1 MSEVRIYHSLLWPA
15 AALAAASLCAGA
27 NLTALPEH
35 LRSDPFG
42 AIVEPDRTGGA
53 VPTAEVVFESPR
65 AAYVSCHL
73 MVTVPQGGNYE
84 LELQPFLAASGI
96 QAELYREWFHYLPTM
111 KRYLPDALLPVRIP
125 YRSQLPEPDNQ
136 IPKQTVQA
144 FWLDVWV
151 PGTAAPGVYQS
162 TAILRSGGRTVR
174 LPIKLRVLA
183 PVVPPEDAIAID
195 HNSYGTSWLAD
206 QYPALAKR
214 LGAKFF
220 TSDEFFGL
228 IHSYHRIFYEHR
240 GVFHQLGYGHA
251 GKVGPEFA
259 PRLEGSGKRKHVA
272 DWTLFDRHY
281 GPLLDGS
288 AFAATHRG
296 RRPIPFVYLPIN
308 PEWPASFLWW
318 GEPGYEREFV
328 NVVSEMERHFRE
340 KGWTATRFELFFN
353 HKKRYKGFPWD
364 GDEVRFVR
372 DYSYFKEYA
381 RLWKQAV
388 PADSPV
394 KFVFRADVSWT
405 MERQFKELAGIIN
418 FWVCGGGEFGWY
430 DYVPKLLKDRGDI
443 VWIYGG
449 TPPVTEPVSNITT
462 DVLRPWL
469 WGIDGFV
476 HWQTVAPGDDPWFHS
491 DGGGEA
497 LVYPGDRF
505 GIAAPI
511 PSIRLKIQRNA
522 VQDVTL
528 LEFFRRTK
536 SAEQLKAD
544 VARRFNDTAL
554 DEWRTPRPP
563 MADRNPEDLSNADYE
578 DAMPKNPK
586 FTALDAAAWQRVHS
600 YILELAREAQ

>member
-1 MSEVRIYHSLLWPA
+1 M
-15 AALAAASLCAGA
+15 ALAAACASAGA
-27 NLTALPEH
+27 NLTVLPEY
-35 LRSDPFG
+35 LRPDPFG
-42 AIVEPDRTGGA
+42 AVVEPDRVAGA
-53 VPTAEVVFESPR
+53 RPADEAALESAR
-65 AAYVSCHL
+65 AAYASCHL
-73 MVTVPQGGNYE
+73 VAAIPEGGQYDI
-84 LELQPFLAASGI
+84 ELQPFPTASGI
-96 QAELYREWFHYLPTM
+96 QAELYREWFHYLPSV
-111 KRYLPDALLPVRIP
+111 KSYFPDALIP
-125 YRSQLPEPDNQ
+125 INAPYHSELPEPDNR

-151 PGTAAPGVYQS
+151 PATAEPGVYQT
-162 TAILRSGGRTVR
+162 TAILRSGGKSKR
-174 LPIKLRVLA
+174 LAIKLRVLRA
-183 PVVPPEDAIAID
+183 IVPSKDVVAID
-195 HNSYGTSWLAD
+195 HNSYGTSWFAD
-206 QYPALAKR
+206 QYPGLAKR

-259 PRLEGSGKRKHVA
+259 PRLEGSGKGKHVA
-272 DWTLFDRHY
+272 DWSLFDRHY
-281 GPLLDGS
+281 GPLFDGS
-288 AFAATHRG
+288 AFAGTHRG
-296 RRPIPFVYLPIN
+296 PSPIPFVYLPIN

-328 NVVSEMERHFRE
+328 NVVSEMDRHFRE
-340 KGWTATRFELFFN
+340 KGWTDTRFELFFN

-381 RLWKQAV
+381 RLLKEAV
-388 PADSPV
+388 PAGSPV

-405 MERQFKELAGIIN
+405 MERQFKELAGIVN
-418 FWVCGGGEFGWY
+418 FWVCGGGEFGWNP
-430 DYVPKLLKDRGDI
+430 DAPKLLKGRGDI

-449 TPPVTEPVSNITT
+449 TPPMTQPSSDVTT

-476 HWQTVAPGDDPWFHS
+476 HWQTTAPGDDPWFHS

-505 GIAAPI
+505 GIEAPI

-522 VQDVTL
+522 VEDIAL
-528 LEFFRRTK
+528 LDGFRRANKVERLT
-536 SAEQLKAD
+536 AE

-554 DEWRTPRPP
+554 DEWWTPRPAL
-563 MADRNPEDLSNADYE
+563 ADRDPEDVSNADYE
-578 DAMPKNPK
+578 DATPKNPK
-586 FTALDAAAWQRVHS
+586 FTGLNAAAWQRVHD
-600 YILELAREAQ
+600 YTLELAREAR